1 MKIAVGLG
9 NPGSRYASTRHNV
22 GFRIVERF
30 AASRGIELGERRFE
44 GRFGRGSVPV
54 AGAASLD
61 VGILEPQT
69 WMNHSGR
76 SVAEA
81 LGALPVDDPPQGL
94 LVVLDDVDLP
104 FGRLRVRPA
113 GGAGG
118 HRGLADVIEAL
129 GRSDLPRLRF
139 GVGRPEIPLE
149 TADWVL
155 QPFSEEE
162 AAELPARIAT
172 ASEALGVALLEGVPA
187 AMNRFNPDPAS
198 APPEPVQ

>member
-1 MKIAVGLG
+1 MKLVVGLG
-9 NPGSRYASTRHNV
+9 NPGRRYQATRHNV

-81 LGALPVDDPPQGL
+81 LGALPVDDPPQDL

>member
-1 MKIAVGLG
+1 MKLVVGLG
-9 NPGSRYASTRHNV
+9 NPGRRYQATRHNV

-61 VGILEPQT
+61 VGVLEPQT

-81 LGALPVDDPPQGL
+81 LGALPVDDPAQDL

-129 GRSDLPRLRF
+129 GRSDLPRLSTVNILNNF
-139 GVGRPEIPLE
+139 
-149 TADWVL
+149 
-155 QPFSEEE
+155 
-162 AAELPARIAT
+162 LP
-172 ASEALGVALLEGVPA
+172 
-187 AMNRFNPDPAS
+187 
-198 APPEPVQ
+198 